1 MDGICTVA
9 KNGNSATVTL
19 PAQWRKGCGI
29 DFGDELEF
37 HATDDGRISFRKR
50 EVADDVDLF
59 ERFEDLIESMP
70 DIPWTRGDSSEDDR
84 ELLAERYA

>member
-50 EVADDVDLF
+50 EARDNGDLF
-59 ERFEDLIESMP
+59 EQFAGLMESMP
-70 DIPWTRGDSSEDDR
+70 DIPWTRGDSPEDDR
-84 ELLAERYA
+84 ELLGERYA

>member
-9 KNGNSATVTL
+9 KNGNSATVTR

-50 EVADDVDLF
+50 EAAGNGDLF
-59 ERFEDLIESMP
+59 EQFEGLIESMP
-70 DIPWTRGDSSEDDR
+70 DVPWTRGDSPEDDR
-84 ELLAERYA
+84 ELLGERYA